1 MDISMQMFS
10 GLKQEQN
17 LSAQALQSVQ
27 LLQMTTG
34 ELEATIAKELEENP
48 LLEMDESAEDGGPI
62 EPVEQTEN
70 PETENSLKEV
80 GEEVYSKEDWDDL
93 FDSSFVDTERPLKDL
108 NAFDPEKEEWKNQRK
123 SVSSMQDKL
132 KEQLRDWDRP
142 KEVLELVEYLID
154 SLDEKGYL
162 TPSALEDEEKKEH
175 SAIAENFLEAE
186 RVIEGKV
193 ALEEASELVQEA
205 FHVLHS
211 LTPRGIGARNLRE
224 CLLIQAYAVPE
235 FPKLAI
241 KILEDEFDNLV
252 QFKYQQIAKALD
264 VHVEDVQ
271 KAIQH
276 YSELSP
282 HPGFLINETPVS
294 YIMPDLEILEESPG
308 VYKASLLRSAKFYH
322 RLKISNTY
330 KSYLKE
336 SPTKEVK
343 DFIRE
348 RLNKANNLIH
358 CVGYRESTIE
368 RVMQKIIEFQPDFFA
383 KGPTFLRPMMLQ
395 EVADALELNL
405 SSVSR
410 VVNGKYVET
419 KYGVF
424 ELRSFFSLAV
434 KQEGEEDLGVKQ
446 ILHELKELIDA
457 EDKKN
462 PLSDQALSEALAEK
476 GIKIARRT
484 VAKYRENN
492 LKILPARLRKLMKS

>member
-1 MDISMQMFS
+1 
-10 GLKQEQN
+10 
-17 LSAQALQSVQ
+17 
-27 LLQMTTG
+27 
-34 ELEATIAKELEENP
+34 
-48 LLEMDESAEDGGPI
+48 
-62 EPVEQTEN
+62 
-70 PETENSLKEV
+70 
-80 GEEVYSKEDWDDL
+80 
-93 FDSSFVDTERPLKDL
+93 
-108 NAFDPEKEEWKNQRK
+108 
-123 SVSSMQDKL
+123 
-132 KEQLRDWDRP
+132 
-142 KEVLELVEYLID
+142 
-154 SLDEKGYL
+154 
-162 TPSALEDEEKKEH
+162 
-175 SAIAENFLEAE
+175 
-186 RVIEGKV
+186 
-193 ALEEASELVQEA
+193 
-205 FHVLHS
+205 
-211 LTPRGIGARNLRE
+211 
-224 CLLIQAYAVPE
+224 
-235 FPKLAI
+235 
-241 KILEDEFDNLV
+241 
-252 QFKYQQIAKALD
+252 
-264 VHVEDVQ
+264 
-271 KAIQH
+271 
-276 YSELSP
+276 
-282 HPGFLINETPVS
+282 
-294 YIMPDLEILEESPG
+294 MPDLEILEESPG

-434 KQEGEEDLGVKQ
+434 KQDGEEDLGVKQ

-457 EDKKN
+457 EIKKN